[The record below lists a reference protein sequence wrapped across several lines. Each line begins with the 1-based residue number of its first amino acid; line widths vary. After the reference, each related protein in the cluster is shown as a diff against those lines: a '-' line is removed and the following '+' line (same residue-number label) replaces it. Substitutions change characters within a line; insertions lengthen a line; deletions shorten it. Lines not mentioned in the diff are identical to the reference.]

1 LSSTSLAMDEIQFYC
16 AICGEGLRVKA
27 KSAGGFCDCPRCQRV
42 IPIPGYPGRPGYPAE
57 CGPVF
62 SPLILGIEIKF
73 FCESCGSKLRV
84 DARYQ
89 GQSFP
94 CAVCQEPTKIPE
106 WGGRTPP
113 LNEGLADRTAPAVR
127 LSADE
132 REFLSAPL
140 EDRGEALVTANRR

>member
-1 LSSTSLAMDEIQFYC
+1 M
-16 AICGEGLRVKA
+16 
-27 KSAGGFCDCPRCQRV
+27 
-42 IPIPGYPGRPGYPAE
+42 
-57 CGPVF
+57 
-62 SPLILGIEIKF
+62 
-73 FCESCGSKLRV
+73 

-94 CAVCQEPTKIPE
+94 LRGLPGTDEDSLSG
-106 WGGRTPP
+106 GGRTPP